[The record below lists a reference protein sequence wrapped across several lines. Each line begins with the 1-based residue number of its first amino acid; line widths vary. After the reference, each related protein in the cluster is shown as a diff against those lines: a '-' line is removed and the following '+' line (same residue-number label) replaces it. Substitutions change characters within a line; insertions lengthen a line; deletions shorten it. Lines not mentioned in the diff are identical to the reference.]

1 MVNLHN
7 LHKIKIPTIPV
18 RLLAVMLIGVL
29 FTSVAFAGGVRDYG
43 QDPNRQ
49 CRVPSWG
56 SASTPDTTDWSNP
69 PSGFGPASTLD
80 SDDTIP
86 NCKRMERISYTS
98 DPTGSGVQV
107 SGARWRYSCAECN
120 SGYHTYSL
128 SMPSTMV
135 VDCVVTWEECIKDTP
150 CDGLVCEGMSSW
162 GSYSGTSS
170 THNQTRCNSS
180 TNKCEYST
188 VERQAPIIKRAVTAV
203 QISANIDVL
212 MGTMTKAVLLSW
224 AALKDARYVR
234 RMQLVLM

>member
-7 LHKIKIPTIPV
+7 LHKIKIPTIQV

-43 QDPNRQ
+43 QNPNRQ
-49 CRVPSWG
+49 CRLATGGTATGVDS
-56 SASTPDTTDWSNP
+56 TDWSNP
-69 PSGFGPASTLD
+69 PSGFGPASTLA
-80 SDDTIP
+80 SNDTIP

-107 SGARWRYSCAECN
+107 SGGGWRYSCAECN

-180 TNKCEYST
+180 TNKCEY
-188 VERQAPIIKRAVTAV
+188 RCL
-203 QISANIDVL
+203 NG
-212 MGTMTKAVLLSW
+212 M
-224 AALKDARYVR
+224 
-234 RMQLVLM
+234 